1 MLKSSELYKQFKK
14 IIISA
19 DVKSMKPAGSVYRY
33 SLPED
38 ISPEHKFFIGDGG
51 SQELEGALRNSFTP
65 IQIAELKHDVNSVY
79 RTLENEFTKIQSLE
93 MIETT
98 IENQLSMN

>member
-1 MLKSSELYKQFKK
+1 
-14 IIISA
+14 
-19 DVKSMKPAGSVYRY
+19 MKPSGSVYEY
-33 SLPED
+33 SIPED
-38 ISPEHKFFIGDGG
+38 ISPEHKIFIGDGG
-51 SQELEGALRNSFTP
+51 SQELEGALRNSCTP
-65 IQIAELKHDVNSVY
+65 IQIAELKHDGNSVY

>member
-1 MLKSSELYKQFKK
+1 M
-14 IIISA
+14 A
-19 DVKSMKPAGSVYRY
+19 D
-33 SLPED
+33 
-38 ISPEHKFFIGDGG
+38 HKNWRVPC
-51 SQELEGALRNSFTP
+51 ENSFTP
-65 IQIAELKHDVNSVY
+65 IQIAELKHDGNSAY